1 MTAHDMSVDIR
12 IPDKLTKPRISIKS
26 DISQA
31 PVNLAKSQFISKP
44 DNKVQIGHQRLESIN
59 QSLCQMELIN

>member
-1 MTAHDMSVDIR
+1 MTAHNMSVDIR
-12 IPDKLTKPRISIKS
+12 IPDKLTIPRISIKS

-31 PVNLAKSQFISKP
+31 PVNLAKSQFISK
-44 DNKVQIGHQRLESIN
+44 VQIGHQQLESIN